1 MNDFKKF
8 SMYNEKEETSASS
21 SAMGYSEG
29 SEVPKEET
37 QDDLF
42 IELIG
47 IAQNASWPYH
57 STLEELKTKYI
68 LTRR

>member
-8 SMYNEKEETSASS
+8 SMYNEKEETTASS

-29 SEVPKEET
+29 SEVPKEEN
-37 QDDLF
+37 QEDLW
-42 IELIG
+42 IEVVDVVITA
-47 IAQNASWPYH
+47 IDINIC
-57 STLEELKTKYI
+57 EELKTKYI